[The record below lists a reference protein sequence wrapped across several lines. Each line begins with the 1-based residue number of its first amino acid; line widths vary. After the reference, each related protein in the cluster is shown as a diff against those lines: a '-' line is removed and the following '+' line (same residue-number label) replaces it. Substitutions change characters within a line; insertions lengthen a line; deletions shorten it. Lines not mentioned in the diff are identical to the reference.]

1 MPKVKISE
9 ASQKPSDHRE
19 KMEAKPRCESPRV
32 EVRKPAFAG
41 VDNEGRPPHSSSTT
55 QSSGSEEAA
64 SPHDWEDRQS
74 RDVKANTSPSADD
87 VKERMK
93 AAKRRGPSNPVAQLA
108 HAEAELRAQSAA
120 LAKLSSA
127 RQTPPDPNVLIRQL
141 ARTVDTSRSPLTI
154 APRLRNE
161 TMALY
166 TALQS
171 GDPIDSIL
179 NRLIVAMTNTVM
191 QSHGRAL
198 ETRNP
203 QAIDI
208 NLRHAVKGTK
218 AVIELIEA
226 KTRRRGSKQITV
238 GKVNVEAGG
247 QAIVGNVDARKTRRP
262 ETRDCCDPPRDHIEE
277 TDD

>member
-1 MPKVKISE
+1 MPKVKISG
-9 ASQKPSDHRE
+9 ASQKPSDHRD

-32 EVRKPAFAG
+32 EFRKPAFA
-41 VDNEGRPPHSSSTT
+41 
-55 QSSGSEEAA
+55 
-64 SPHDWEDRQS
+64 
-74 RDVKANTSPSADD
+74 
-87 VKERMK
+87 
-93 AAKRRGPSNPVAQLA
+93 
-108 HAEAELRAQSAA
+108 
-120 LAKLSSA
+120 
-127 RQTPPDPNVLIRQL
+127 
-141 ARTVDTSRSPLTI
+141 
-154 APRLRNE
+154 E

-226 KTRRRGSKQITV
+226 KTRRRGSNQITV